1 MTRDELRLELL
12 KLTYVHGRMTAEA
25 VARARELEMYVI
37 QVPPDDSDK
46 KNLKAG
52 KPAAPVA
59 SPALTAGKTV
69 ARP

>member
-25 VARARELEMYVI
+25 VARARELEMYVN
-37 QVPPDDSDK
+37 QAPDDQ
-46 KNLKAG
+46 KNTKTG